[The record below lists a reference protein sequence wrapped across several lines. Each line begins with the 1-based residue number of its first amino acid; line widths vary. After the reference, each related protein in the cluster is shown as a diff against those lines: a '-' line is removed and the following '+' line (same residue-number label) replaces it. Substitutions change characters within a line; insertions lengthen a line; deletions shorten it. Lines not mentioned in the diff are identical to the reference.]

1 MTTIH
6 LVRHGE
12 TIWHAENRYT
22 GSSDVSLTAEG
33 DVQAGRLARWAA
45 DAELTAVVSSDLSRA
60 LRTAGPSAVAAGLPL
75 TVEPLLREVDFGDGE
90 GLTSQEMLA
99 TFPSRVREFHSHPAT
114 SPLPNAE
121 TGLGACHRALPALAR
136 LVELAPSGNVLIV
149 SHSTLT
155 RLMLCWL
162 LGLPVDE
169 YRRILPKMHNVARTT
184 IEIQPGWQPDV
195 RPEFAAHR
203 PAAAALLA
211 YNAGLTAF

>member
-22 GSSDVSLTAEG
+22 GRSDVSLTSQGER
-33 DVQAGRLARWAA
+33 QAGRLARWAA
-45 DAELTAVVSSDLSRA
+45 GAGLTAVVSSDLSRA
-60 LRTAGPSAVAAGLPL
+60 IRTAEPSATSAGLPL

-99 TFPSRVREFHSHPAT
+99 TFPSRVHAFHSHPAT
-114 SPLPNAE
+114 RPLPNAE
-121 TGLGACHRALPALAR
+121 TGLQACRRALAALAR
-136 LVELAPSGNVLIV
+136 LVDKTPDGTVLVV

-169 YRRILPKMHNVARTT
+169 YRRILPQMNNVARTT
-184 IEIQPGWQPDV
+184 VEIQPGWEPDV
-195 RPEFAAHR
+195 RPELAGCR

-211 YNAGLTAF
+211 YNAELSA